1 VKTVKH
7 IPDGYNSITPYLI
20 IKNAAKAI
28 EFYKKAFGATEVFRM
43 DDAQGRVGHA
53 ELLIGDSHLMLA
65 DEHPEMGY
73 SSATTIGATP
83 VSLHLYVEDCDGVV
97 KHAVAAGA
105 KLERPV
111 EDRFYGDRNGTIHD
125 PFGHV
130 WTVATHVED
139 VSSEEMEVR
148 AKKAFKAA

>member
-1 VKTVKH
+1 MKAVNYM
-7 IPDGYNSITPYLI
+7 PEGYGSITPYLI
-20 IKNAAKAI
+20 IKKAAQAI
-28 EFYKKAFGATEVFRM
+28 EFYKNAFGATEVFRM

-53 ELLIGDSHLMLA
+53 ELLIGNSRIMLA

-73 SSATTIGATP
+73 RSATSIGATP
-83 VSLHLYVEDCDGVV
+83 VSLHLYVEDCDEVV
-97 KHAVAAGA
+97 KRAVAAGA

-139 VSSEEMEVR
+139 VSAEEMEER
-148 AKKAFKAA
+148 AKKAMQAA

>member
-7 IPDGYNSITPYLI
+7 VPDGYNSITPYLI

-53 ELLIGDSHLMLA
+53 ELQIGDSRLMLA

-83 VSLHLYVEDCDGVV
+83 VSLHLYVEDCDEIV
-97 KHAVAAGA
+97 KRAVAAGA
-105 KLERPV
+105 NLDRPV

>member
-1 VKTVKH
+1 MSKVH
-7 IPDGYNSITPYLI
+7 YIPKGYNSITPYLI

-43 DDAQGRVGHA
+43 DDANGRVGHA
-53 ELLIGDSHLMLA
+53 ELMIGDSHLMLA

-73 SSATTIGATP
+73 RSATTIGATP
-83 VSLHLYVEDCDGVV
+83 VSLHLYIEDCDAVV
-97 KHAVAAGA
+97 ERAVAAGA

-111 EDRFYGDRNGTIHD
+111 EDRFYGDRNGTVHD

-139 VSSEEMEVR
+139 VSAEEMEER
-148 AKKAFKAA
+148 ARKAFKAA